1 MSYLVEEVFY
11 MKDGKFLFLCGL
23 IGICVLAYKSCKRND
38 ETTGKR
44 DEMFNGEQPSPSS
57 EADTST
63 IEKEYEDTKNH
74 VTNSVKNRHEAAA
87 KTIEESLNTIF
98 KESDDGTA
106 ETDNSEIMNK
116 TNNKLDDLLK

>member
-1 MSYLVEEVFY
+1 

-44 DEMFNGEQPSPSS
+44 DEMFKEERSSPAP

-63 IEKEYEDTKNH
+63 IEKEYDDTKNH

-98 KESDDGTA
+98 KENDD
-106 ETDNSEIMNK
+106 ETSENDNSEIMNK
-116 TNNKLDDLLK
+116 TNNTLDDLLK

>member
-1 MSYLVEEVFY
+1 

-23 IGICVLAYKSCKRND
+23 IGFCVLAYKSCKRND
-38 ETTGKR
+38 KTTGKR
-44 DEMFNGEQPSPSS
+44 DEIFDRERQSSSS

-63 IEKEYEDTKNH
+63 VENEYDVTKNH
-74 VTNSVKNRHEAAA
+74 VTNSVKERHEAAA

-98 KESDDGTA
+98 KETEDEAIESK
-106 ETDNSEIMNK
+106 NSEIMSK

>member
-1 MSYLVEEVFY
+1 

-38 ETTGKR
+38 ETTGKHT
-44 DEMFNGEQPSPSS
+44 EVFNEEQPSPSS

-63 IEKEYEDTKNH
+63 VEEEYDVTKSH
-74 VTNSVKNRHEAAA
+74 VTNSVKERHEAAA